1 MDRKTQLLDSAEDF
15 IRRRGFDGM
24 SFADMAQANDIKTA
38 SIHYHFPG
46 KAALGVALMK
56 RYAKTLGDELKVL
69 DDSELTARQK
79 LDRVVARYRASL
91 NGGETM
97 CLCVAMS
104 VSRDNL
110 AEPIVAEMRSFRTM
124 MLNWLTAL
132 YRQALED
139 KSLSTA
145 IEPAGKAAATLALL
159 EGAQLI
165 AHTEN
170 DPSRFDAAALAL
182 VSDPL

>member
-1 MDRKTQLLDSAEDF
+1 MDRKTQLLDSAEALV
-15 IRRRGFDGM
+15 RQRGFDGM

-56 RYAKTLGDELKVL
+56 RYAQAFDDELKAL
-69 DDSELTARQK
+69 DGAGLSARHK
-79 LDRVVARYRASL
+79 LERLVARYRSAL

-110 AEPIVAEMRSFRTM
+110 AAPIVAEMRGFRTM
-124 MLNWLTAL
+124 MLRWLTGL
-132 YRQALED
+132 YQQGIQDATLPITRD
-139 KSLSTA
+139 
-145 IEPAGKAAATLALL
+145 PAQQAAATLALL
-159 EGAQLI
+159 EGAHLI

-170 DPSRFDAAALAL
+170 DPSRFDAAVAVL
-182 VSDPL
+182 VSDAL